1 MSLGTEVPTLAHD
14 FPMIPASEWQAQ
26 SDEVIKKP
34 GEGTDTRAEKVN

>member
-1 MSLGTEVPTLAHD
+1 MSLGTEVPTLAHN
-14 FPMIPASEWQAQ
+14 FPMISASEWQAH